1 MSIGLTLPMQPPGF
15 AFVRFDNSDAAHRA
29 VKACQEIGGILI
41 AGKAVRVEMAG
52 DKERKH
58 YKGSAKQQEVNK
70 NDIVKTTLQY
80 AIKCNQY
87 GVRSEFECSYSS
99 DSSQKGSERQL
110 RNKELRSD
118 NIKQHRTRLES
129 QSGCQKIEGQARNMS
144 RPKMRA
150 DYRRRKFARPRSRNP
165 FRSRSRSRS
174 RGRR

>member
-1 MSIGLTLPMQPPGF
+1 MSVKDEEQVLVAMEESCRIYVGNLVPKAKEVHLTSKFARFGTIHSIWIARKPPGF

-80 AIKCNQY
+80 AIMCNQY
-87 GVRSEFECSYSS
+87 GF
-99 DSSQKGSERQL
+99 RQL
-110 RNKELRSD
+110 TEGKREATS
-118 NIKQHRTRLES
+118 KQGT
-129 QSGCQKIEGQARNMS
+129 
-144 RPKMRA
+144 
-150 DYRRRKFARPRSRNP
+150 
-165 FRSRSRSRS
+165 S
-174 RGRR
+174 RG